1 MSREQPSPSPISLN
15 DADAPLNNAD
25 ARTQTPPVSR
35 SNRPSRACT
44 IRAAARL
51 QQQQQAV
58 IERKQKP
65 RKQEQKQQVDES
77 SVQQKEQC
85 SGESSKIV
93 TQLVAPPETA
103 QLPRWNLRSM
113 WELASVLNF
122 LNVFRH
128 LLNITVEFSAEE
140 FETALITPNDTLGD
154 IHMPLL
160 KVSAFCFSTS
170 RYGTLPSK
178 HVVRCTMFILKLTEK
193 LEEVWYRWSPE
204 MSLEILDIL
213 NPWTFCSGLF
223 KCDILKDLS

>member
-35 SNRPSRACT
+35 SNRPSRAY
-44 IRAAARL
+44 
-51 QQQQQAV
+51 
-58 IERKQKP
+58 
-65 RKQEQKQQVDES
+65 ES
-77 SVQQKEQC
+77 SVQQREQC

-113 WELASVLNF
+113 WELAS
-122 LNVFRH
+122 VFRH

-170 RYGTLPSK
+170 SYGTLPSK
-178 HVVRCTMFILKLTEK
+178 YVVRCTVFILKLTEK
-193 LEEVWYRWSPE
+193 LEADLKQLHVGS
-204 MSLEILDIL
+204 MVSLVTRDVTGDLESMDIL
-213 NPWTFCSGLF
+213 YWALQM
-223 KCDILKDLS
+223 

>member
-15 DADAPLNNAD
+15 EADAPLNEAD
-25 ARTQTPPVSR
+25 ARTQTPPVNR

-51 QQQQQAV
+51 LQQQLAV

-65 RKQEQKQQVDES
+65 KKQEQQQHLDES
-77 SVQQKEQC
+77 SVQQNEQC
-85 SGESSKIV
+85 SGGSSKIV
-93 TQLVAPPETA
+93 TQLVAPPEPA
-103 QLPRWNLRSM
+103 QLPRWSLRSM

-122 LNVFRH
+122 LNVSFFVSCFTPFLRDFIFIHFLNLMLQVFRH

-160 KVSAFCFSTS
+160 KVSAFCFSAS
-170 RYGTLPSK
+170 R
-178 HVVRCTMFILKLTEK
+178 F
-193 LEEVWYRWSPE
+193 
-204 MSLEILDIL
+204 MSLI
-213 NPWTFCSGLF
+213 
-223 KCDILKDLS
+223 